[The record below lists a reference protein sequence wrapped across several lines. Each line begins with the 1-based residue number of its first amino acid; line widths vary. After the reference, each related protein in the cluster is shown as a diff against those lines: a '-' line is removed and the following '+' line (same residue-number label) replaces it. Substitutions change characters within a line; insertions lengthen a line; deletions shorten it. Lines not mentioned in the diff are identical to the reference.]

1 MLDDVRVNLL
11 IVNISDKMK
20 YMFVQ
25 NVTRTEIQN
34 SLTSKCFSR
43 RAKILQG
50 LLDGYELIHKSVFYH
65 MNCAKRE
72 ARMGG

>member
-11 IVNISDKMK
+11 IVNISNKIK
-20 YMFVQ
+20 YMFDQ

-34 SLTSKCFSR
+34 SFSR
-43 RAKILQG
+43 RTKILQG